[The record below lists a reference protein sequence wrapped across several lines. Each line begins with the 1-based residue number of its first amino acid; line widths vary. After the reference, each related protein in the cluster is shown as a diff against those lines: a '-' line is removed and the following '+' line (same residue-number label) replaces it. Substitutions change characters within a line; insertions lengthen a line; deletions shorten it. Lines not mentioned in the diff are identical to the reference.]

1 MISSTDPSSMVVPSV
16 QVHVVGFTPAPHGF
30 LTSIVIIIRVVKM
43 IISNGQWRDQSSY
56 KSPLMSSLRK
66 APLCAELVAT
76 RRENKKT

>member
-1 MISSTDPSSMVVPSV
+1 MISSTDPGSMVVPSV

-30 LTSIVIIIRVVKM
+30 LTSIVIIIMVVKM